1 MIETQFSIKIKS
13 IRSDNGPEFALT
25 NFYASKGILHQ
36 TSCAETPQQNGIVER
51 KHQHLLVVAR
61 ALLFHAH
68 LPIFFWTQAISQA
81 IHIINKLP
89 TKFLH
94 QKSPHE
100 ILFKCIPS
108 VSTFKVFGCL
118 CYASTLKVN
127 RKKFDTR
134 AGNVYT

>member
-118 CYASTLKVN
+118 CYTQ
-127 RKKFDTR
+127 
-134 AGNVYT
+134 G